1 MTTVPALPTKNQPR
15 VSNMVDAV
23 TRPRHL
29 RCFRGS
35 YTVELDDWNE
45 MVARLLLDVVLDA
58 NSVDVA
64 ARAIGLDRGDI
75 DARLAWAQACD
86 HGRGVRESYVIGI
99 DRWDRMHAELLLALV
114 TDAGSLRSAAKV
126 LGVPRSTL
134 GTWARRA
141 RVLRGG

>member
-1 MTTVPALPTKNQPR
+1 MTTTPALPTKNQAR
-15 VSNMVDAV
+15 VRNMVDALI
-23 TRPRHL
+23 RPRHL

-58 NSVDVA
+58 NSVDVS

-75 DARLAWAQACD
+75 EARLAWAQACD

-99 DRWDRMHAELLLALV
+99 DRWERMHADLLLALV
-114 TDAGSLRSAAKV
+114 SDAARCEAPPRCSACPGRPWEA
-126 LGVPRSTL
+126 G
-134 GTWARRA
+134 RA
-141 RVLRGG
+141 GLEL